1 MNWKKKL
8 FPGAAALVLA
18 VTALFPRALAA
29 TPPTGGTHEA
39 ALQADWSAA
48 DFATTCYPVSVTRS
62 EDGSQICK
70 VYELAPGDDPAGI
83 PRKVFERGGW
93 HYTFVELVRK
103 ELPEHQERAHTETF
117 TAQSKTKDAE
127 AVLALLPATREAATE
142 DGFTGVLELRL
153 DTVKVEPS
161 GYGSATKELTAQRTY
176 PNLADQDAA
185 YIPKSV
191 EENGKTLTLADVQW
205 TAGQD
210 GRYTALALYS
220 GAATG
225 SYVKGYTVTAQYSG
239 TVGRT
244 AVEKVQYTAIFTGT
258 RIEPEPQPSAA
269 PDQSAGKTAAPL
281 WLSIAL
287 PVGAAA
293 LAIGAAVVRVRREAM
308 ERKGG
313 GEE

>member
-1 MNWKKKL
+1 MNFVYKL

-18 VTALFPRALAA
+18 VTALLPRALAA
-29 TPPTGGTHEA
+29 ESPA
-39 ALQADWSAA
+39 AAA
-48 DFATTCYPVSVTRS
+48 CYPVSAIQS
-62 EDGSQICK
+62 EDKTSICK
-70 VYELAPGDDPAGI
+70 VYELAPGDDPAFI
-83 PRKVFERGGW
+83 PRDEFERGGW

-103 ELPEHQERAHTETF
+103 ELPERQERAHTEMF
-117 TAQSKTKDAE
+117 TAESKTKDAE
-127 AVLALLPATREAATE
+127 AVLALLPETREAATE

-191 EENGKTLTLADVQW
+191 EENGKTLTLTDVQW

-210 GRYTALALYS
+210 GRYTAVAVYS
-220 GAATG
+220 GTATG

-239 TVGRT
+239 TVSRT

-258 RIEPEPQPSAA
+258 RIDPEPQPSAA
-269 PDQSAGKTAAPL
+269 PEQSVKKIAAPL

-287 PVGAAA
+287 PA
-293 LAIGAAVVRVRREAM
+293 GAAVVRVRREAM

>member
-1 MNWKKKL
+1 MKRKIIPCL
-8 FPGAAALVLA
+8 LALALSASLAPSVLAAALPA
-18 VTALFPRALAA
+18 GP
-29 TPPTGGTHEA
+29 HCEA
-39 ALQADWSAA
+39 ALQADRSAA
-48 DFATTCYPVSVTRS
+48 DLAAACYPVSVTRS
-62 EDGSQICK
+62 EDKTSICK
-70 VYELAPGDDPAGI
+70 VYELAPGDDPALI
-83 PRKVFERGGW
+83 PRAAFERDGW
-93 HYTFVELVRK
+93 RYTLTELVRK
-103 ELPEHQERAHTETF
+103 ELPVRQERTCTETF
-117 TAQSKTKDAE
+117 TAESKTRDTE
-127 AVLALLPATREAATE
+127 AVLALLPQTREIAAG
-142 DGFTGVLELRL
+142 DGFSGVLELRL

-161 GYGSATKELTAQRTY
+161 GYGSATRELTARRTY

-191 EENGKTLTLADVQW
+191 EENGKTLTLTDVQW

-220 GAATG
+220 GTATG
-225 SYVKGYTVTAQYSG
+225 SYVKSYTVTAQYSG
-239 TVGRT
+239 TVSRT
-244 AVEKVQYTAIFTGT
+244 AVEKVRYTAMFTGT
-258 RIEPEPQPSAA
+258 KLEPEPQPSAA